1 MITNSELK
9 YIKKL
14 GSKKYRNLHSHFVVE
29 GDKVFND
36 FFDSNITMF
45 KSYSTKKIKRQNAI
59 IVSNNCMKRM
69 TFMKNP
75 SNVLG
80 IFSIPKKKK
89 VPVNEK
95 ALVLDDVSDPGNLGS
110 LIRLCDWF
118 GFENIVC
125 SKKTVDCYNP
135 KVVQSSMGSLAR
147 VNIFYEDLKSYLSKV
162 SIPVYGTFLNGELIN
177 KVAFP
182 NKFVL
187 IFGNESHGISKSI
200 SKFASHKIT
209 IPKGSKSA
217 VDSLN
222 ITSATAIIMNE
233 ILNQSFKS

>member
-14 GSKKYRNLHSHFVVE
+14 GRKKYRNLHSHFVVE
-29 GDKVFND
+29 GEKVFND
-36 FFDSNITMF
+36 FFDSNIPIF
-45 KSYSTKKIKRQNAI
+45 KSYSTKQIKGQNPI
-59 IVSNNCMKRM
+59 IVTDNCMKRM
-69 TFMKNP
+69 TFLKT
-75 SNVLG
+75 SSDVLG
-80 IFSIPKKKK
+80 IFSMPMKKKAPLNKK
-89 VPVNEK
+89 V
-95 ALVLDDVSDPGNLGS
+95 LVLDNISDPGNLGS
-110 LIRLCDWF
+110 IIRLCDWF

-177 KVAFP
+177 KVTFP
-182 NKFVL
+182 NKFIL
-187 IFGNESHGISKSI
+187 IFGNESNGISKPI
-200 SKFASHKIT
+200 SKFISHKIT
-209 IPKGSKSA
+209 IPKGSKSV

-233 ILNQSFKS
+233 ISNQSFKS

>member
-187 IFGNESHGISKSI
+187 IFGNESNGISKSI

-209 IPKGSKSA
+209 IPKGSKSV

>member
-14 GSKKYRNLHSHFVVE
+14 GRKKYRNLHSHFVVE

-45 KSYSTKKIKRQNAI
+45 KSYSTKEIVGQNTT
-59 IVSNNCMKRM
+59 IVTNSCMKRM
-69 TFMKNP
+69 TFLKNP

-80 IFSIPKKKK
+80 IFSIPEKKKA
-89 VPVNEK
+89 PINEK
-95 ALVLDDVSDPGNLGS
+95 VLVLDNVSDPGNLGS

-118 GFENIVC
+118 GFQNVVC

-135 KVVQSSMGSLAR
+135 KVVQSSMGSIAR
-147 VNIFYEDLKSYLSKV
+147 INIFYEDLKSYLPKV

-177 KVAFP
+177 KFTFP
-182 NKFVL
+182 NEFAL
-187 IFGNESHGISKSI
+187 IFGNESNGISKSI
-200 SKFASHKIT
+200 SKFVSHKIT
-209 IPKGSKSA
+209 IPKASKSTI
-217 VDSLN
+217 DSLN
-222 ITSATAIIMNE
+222 ITSAAAIIMNE
-233 ILNQSFKS
+233 ISNQSFKS

>member
-14 GSKKYRNLHSHFVVE
+14 GRKKYRNLHSHFVVE

-36 FFDSNITMF
+36 FFDSNIPMF
-45 KSYSTKKIKRQNAI
+45 KSYSTHKIKGQNSI
-59 IVSNNCMKRM
+59 IVTDSCMKRM
-69 TFMKNP
+69 TFLKNP

-89 VPVNEK
+89 APINEK
-95 ALVLDDVSDPGNLGS
+95 VLVLDNVSDPGNLGS
-110 LIRLCDWF
+110 IIRLCDWF
-118 GFENIVC
+118 GFKNVVC
-125 SKKTVDCYNP
+125 SNKTVDCYNP

-177 KVAFP
+177 NVTFP
-182 NKFVL
+182 NEFVL
-187 IFGNESHGISKSI
+187 IFGNESNGISQSI
-200 SKFASHKIT
+200 NKFVNHKIT
-209 IPKGSKSA
+209 IAKGSKS
-217 VDSLN
+217 VVNSLN
-222 ITSATAIIMNE
+222 ITSATAILMNE
-233 ILNQSFKS
+233 ISNQSFKS

>member
-1 MITNSELK
+1 MITSSELK

-45 KSYSTKKIKRQNAI
+45 KSYSTKKIKGQNAI

-187 IFGNESHGISKSI
+187 IFGNESNGISKSI

>member
-14 GSKKYRNLHSHFVVE
+14 GRKRYRDLYSHFVVE
-29 GDKVFND
+29 GEKVFKD
-36 FFDSNITMF
+36 FFASNIPIF
-45 KSYSTKKIKRQNAI
+45 KSYSTKKIRGQNNI
-59 IVSNNCMKRM
+59 IVSDNCMKRM
-69 TFMKNP
+69 TFLKN
-75 SNVLG
+75 SSDVLG
-80 IFSIPKKKK
+80 IFSIPKRKRA
-89 VPVNEK
+89 PVNTK
-95 ALVLDDVSDPGNLGS
+95 VLVLDNVSDPGNLGS

-187 IFGNESHGISKSI
+187 IFGNESNGISKSI

>member
-14 GSKKYRNLHSHFVVE
+14 GRKKYRNLHSHFVVE

-45 KSYSTKKIKRQNAI
+45 KSYSTKKIKGQNAI

-89 VPVNEK
+89 APVNEK
-95 ALVLDDVSDPGNLGS
+95 ALVLDDVSDPSNLGS

-125 SKKTVDCYNP
+125 SKKTVDCYNS

-162 SIPVYGTFLNGELIN
+162 SIPVYGTFLNGELTN
-177 KVAFP
+177 KVTFP

-187 IFGNESHGISKSI
+187 IFGNESNGISKSI
-200 SKFASHKIT
+200 SKFANHKIT

-233 ILNQSFKS
+233 ISNQSLKS

>member
-14 GSKKYRNLHSHFVVE
+14 GRKRYRDLYSHFVVE
-29 GDKVFND
+29 GEKAFKD
-36 FFDSNITMF
+36 FFASNIPIF
-45 KSYSTKKIKRQNAI
+45 KSYSTKKIRVQNNI
-59 IVSNNCMKRM
+59 IVSDNCMKRM
-69 TFMKNP
+69 TFLKN
-75 SNVLG
+75 SSDVLG

-89 VPVNEK
+89 APVNTK
-95 ALVLDDVSDPGNLGS
+95 VLVLDNVSDPGNLGS
-110 LIRLCDWF
+110 IIRLCDWF

-125 SKKTVDCYNP
+125 SEKTVDCYNP

-162 SIPVYGTFLNGELIN
+162 SIPVYGTFLNGEFVN
-177 KVAFP
+177 RVTFP

-187 IFGNESHGISKSI
+187 IFGNESNGISKSI
-200 SKFASHKIT
+200 NEFVSHRIT
-209 IPKGSKSA
+209 IPKASKSK

-222 ITSATAIIMNE
+222 INSATAIIMNE
-233 ILNQSFKS
+233 ITNQSFKS

>member
-14 GSKKYRNLHSHFVVE
+14 GRKKYRNLHSHFVVE
-29 GDKVFND
+29 GEKVFND
-36 FFDSNITMF
+36 FFDSNIPIF
-45 KSYSTKKIKRQNAI
+45 KSYSTKQIKGQNSI
-59 IVSNNCMKRM
+59 IVTDNCMKRM
-69 TFMKNP
+69 TFLKN
-75 SNVLG
+75 SSDVLG
-80 IFSIPKKKK
+80 IFSMPMKKKAPLNKK
-89 VPVNEK
+89 V
-95 ALVLDDVSDPGNLGS
+95 LVLDNISDPGNLGS
-110 LIRLCDWF
+110 IIRLCDWF

-177 KVAFP
+177 KVTFP
-182 NKFVL
+182 NKFIL
-187 IFGNESHGISKSI
+187 IFGNESNGISKPI

-209 IPKGSKSA
+209 IPKGSKSV

-233 ILNQSFKS
+233 ISNQSFKS

>member
-14 GSKKYRNLHSHFVVE
+14 GRKKYRNLHSHFVVE
-29 GDKVFND
+29 GEKVFND
-36 FFDSNITMF
+36 FFDSNIAIV
-45 KSYSTKKIKRQNAI
+45 KSYSTKQIKGQNPKI
-59 IVSNNCMKRM
+59 VTDNCMKRM
-69 TFMKNP
+69 SFLKN
-75 SNVLG
+75 SSDILG
-80 IFSIPKKKK
+80 IFSIPMKKKAPLNKK
-89 VPVNEK
+89 V
-95 ALVLDDVSDPGNLGS
+95 LVLDNISDPGNLGS
-110 LIRLCDWF
+110 IIRLCDWF
-118 GFENIVC
+118 GFKNIVC

-177 KVAFP
+177 NVTFP
-182 NKFVL
+182 NKFIL
-187 IFGNESHGISKSI
+187 IFGNESNGISRPI
-200 SKFASHKIT
+200 SKFANHKIT
-209 IPKGSKSA
+209 ISKGSKSV

-233 ILNQSFKS
+233 ISNQSFKS